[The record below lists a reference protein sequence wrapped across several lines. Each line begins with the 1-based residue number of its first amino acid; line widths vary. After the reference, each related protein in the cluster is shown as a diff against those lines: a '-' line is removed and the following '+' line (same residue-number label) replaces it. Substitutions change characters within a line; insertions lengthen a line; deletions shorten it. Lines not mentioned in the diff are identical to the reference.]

1 MMIDTLR
8 KDLKVICDIIDRNE
22 VVLDVGCGEGILL
35 SYLSEHKK
43 VDCRGIEINQKGVN
57 KCVEKGLAVIQGDAN
72 IDLKD
77 YPDNFFTTAVLSQ
90 TIQAMISPDL
100 VINNL
105 VRIGKRAI
113 ISFPNFGYWKI
124 RKDLM
129 LSGQMPQSKIL
140 PYNWYDSPNIHLC
153 TIKDFEIFCDDNKIR
168 IQKKILINS
177 KSEVFSTFFFGNLF
191 AYQAIFSITK
201 DFK

>member
-72 IDLKD
+72 VDLKD

-201 DFK
+201 DYK

>member
-1 MMIDTLR
+1 MVNTLR
-8 KDLKVICDIIDRNE
+8 KDLKIIYDIINRNE

-35 SYLSEHKK
+35 SYLSEHKN

-105 VRIGKRAI
+105 VRISKRAI

-124 RKDLM
+124 RRDLM

-140 PYNWYDSPNIHLC
+140 PYNWFDSPNIHLC
-153 TIKDFEIFCDDNKIR
+153 TIKDFEIFCEDNQIR
-168 IQKKILINS
+168 IQKKI
-177 KSEVFSTFFFGNLF
+177 
-191 AYQAIFSITK
+191 
-201 DFK
+201 

>member
-1 MMIDTLR
+1 MVNTLR
-8 KDLKVICDIIDRNE
+8 KDLKIIYDIINRNE

-35 SYLSEHKK
+35 SYLSEHKN

-105 VRIGKRAI
+105 VRI
-113 ISFPNFGYWKI
+113 
-124 RKDLM
+124 
-129 LSGQMPQSKIL
+129 
-140 PYNWYDSPNIHLC
+140 SPNGMDP
-153 TIKDFEIFCDDNKIR
+153 IK
-168 IQKKILINS
+168 
-177 KSEVFSTFFFGNLF
+177 
-191 AYQAIFSITK
+191 
-201 DFK
+201 

>member
-1 MMIDTLR
+1 MVNTLR
-8 KDLKVICDIIDRNE
+8 KDLKIIYDIINRNE

-35 SYLSEHKK
+35 SYLSEHKS

-105 VRIGKRAI
+105 VRISKRAI

-124 RKDLM
+124 RRDLM

-140 PYNWYDSPNIHLC
+140 PYNWFDSPNIHLC
-153 TIKDFEIFCDDNKIR
+153 TIKDFEIFCEDNQIR

-177 KSEVFSTFFFGNLF
+177 RSDVFLPVFFGNFF
-191 AYQAIFSITK
+191 AYQAIFSIIK
-201 DFK
+201 DY

>member
-1 MMIDTLR
+1 MIYTLR
-8 KDLKVICDIIDRNE
+8 KDLKIIYDIIDRNE
-22 VVLDVGCGEGILL
+22 VVLDVGCGEGMLL

-43 VDCRGIEINQKGVN
+43 VDCRGIEINQRGVN

-90 TIQAMISPDL
+90 TIQAMLSPDL

-105 VRIGKRAI
+105 VRISKRAI

-124 RKDLM
+124 RRDLM

-177 KSEVFSTFFFGNLF
+177 KSEVFSTFFFGNFF

>member
-1 MMIDTLR
+1 MVNTLR
-8 KDLKVICDIIDRNE
+8 KDLKIIYDIINRNE

-35 SYLSEHKK
+35 SYLSEHKS

-105 VRIGKRAI
+105 VRISRRAI

-124 RKDLM
+124 RRDLM

-140 PYNWYDSPNIHLC
+140 PYNWFDSPNIHLC
-153 TIKDFEIFCDDNKIR
+153 TIKDFEIFCEDNQIR

-177 KSEVFSTFFFGNLF
+177 RSDVFLPVFFGNFF
-191 AYQAIFSITK
+191 AYQAIFSIIK
-201 DFK
+201 DY

>member
-1 MMIDTLR
+1 MVNTLR
-8 KDLKVICDIIDRNE
+8 KDLKIIYDIINRNE

-35 SYLSEHKK
+35 SYLSEHKS

-105 VRIGKRAI
+105 VRISKRAI

-124 RKDLM
+124 RRDLM

-140 PYNWYDSPNIHLC
+140 PYNWFDSPNIHLC
-153 TIKDFEIFCDDNKIR
+153 TIKDFEIFCEDNQIR

-177 KSEVFSTFFFGNLF
+177 SSDVFLPVFFGNFF
-191 AYQAIFSITK
+191 AYQAIFSIIK
-201 DFK
+201 DY

>member
-1 MMIDTLR
+1 MIYTLR
-8 KDLKVICDIIDRNE
+8 KDLKIIYDIIDRNE
-22 VVLDVGCGEGILL
+22 VVLDVGCGEGMLL

-43 VDCRGIEINQKGVN
+43 VDCRGIEINQRGVN

-90 TIQAMISPDL
+90 TIQAMLSPDL

-105 VRIGKRAI
+105 VRISKRAI

-124 RKDLM
+124 RRDLM
-129 LSGQMPQSKIL
+129 VSGQMPQSKIL

-177 KSEVFSTFFFGNLF
+177 KSEVFSTFFFGNFF

>member
-1 MMIDTLR
+1 MIDTLR

-72 IDLKD
+72 VDLKD

-90 TIQAMISPDL
+90 TIQAMISPDS

-201 DFK
+201 DYK

>member
-1 MMIDTLR
+1 MIYTLR
-8 KDLKVICDIIDRNE
+8 KDLKIIYDIIDRNE
-22 VVLDVGCGEGILL
+22 VVLDVGCGEGMLL

-43 VDCRGIEINQKGVN
+43 VDCRGIEINQRGVN

-90 TIQAMISPDL
+90 TIQAMLSPDL

-105 VRIGKRAI
+105 VRISKRAI

-124 RKDLM
+124 RRDLM
-129 LSGQMPQSKIL
+129 VSGQMPQSKIL

-201 DFK
+201 DYK

>member
-1 MMIDTLR
+1 MGKTLR
-8 KDLKVICDIIDRNE
+8 KDLKIIYDIINQNE
-22 VVLDVGCGEGILL
+22 VVLDVGCGEGMLL
-35 SYLSEHKK
+35 SHLSEHKK

-100 VINNL
+100 VIKNL
-105 VRIGKRAI
+105 VRISKRAI

-124 RKDLM
+124 RRDLM
-129 LSGQMPQSKIL
+129 LSGQMPRSKIL
-140 PYNWYDSPNIHLC
+140 PYNWFDSPNIHLC
-153 TIKDFEIFCDDNKIR
+153 TIKDFEIFCEDNQIR

-177 KSEVFSTFFFGNLF
+177 NSDIFLPILFGNFF

-201 DFK
+201 DSQ

>member
-1 MMIDTLR
+1 MIDTLR
-8 KDLKVICDIIDRNE
+8 KDLKIIYDIIDQNE
-22 VVLDVGCGEGILL
+22 VLLDVGCGEGLLL
-35 SYLSEHKK
+35 SCLSEHKK

-90 TIQAMISPDL
+90 TIQAMISPDH

-105 VRIGKRAI
+105 VRISKRAI

-129 LSGQMPQSKIL
+129 VSGKMPQSKIL

-153 TIKDFEIFCDDNKIR
+153 TIRDFEIFCYDNKIK
-168 IQKKILINS
+168 IQKKVLMNS
-177 KSEVFSTFFFGNLF
+177 KSEVFLPFLFGNFF

-201 DFK
+201 DTR